1 MRKAEGKTYI
11 MTKSQMNQEYIFI
24 PFTEDKS
31 KEVIEIYN
39 SNPDFLQHHLAVKE
53 VQEDFI
59 AEEQEEMKEAG
70 FQTMLVSNR
79 NGHIIGLCDFR
90 VEKETYL
97 SLLMLD
103 SKAKGQGAGRAIY
116 SMFEGYCRE
125 NGVQRIR
132 IDVVSD
138 YEGSPYGFWSKL
150 GFRKV
155 SPIEIEWGGNKLEAI
170 VMKKEVAPVTN

>member
-1 MRKAEGKTYI
+1 
-11 MTKSQMNQEYIFI
+11 MNQEYIFI

-103 SKAKGQGAGRAIY
+103 
-116 SMFEGYCRE
+116 
-125 NGVQRIR
+125 GVQRIR